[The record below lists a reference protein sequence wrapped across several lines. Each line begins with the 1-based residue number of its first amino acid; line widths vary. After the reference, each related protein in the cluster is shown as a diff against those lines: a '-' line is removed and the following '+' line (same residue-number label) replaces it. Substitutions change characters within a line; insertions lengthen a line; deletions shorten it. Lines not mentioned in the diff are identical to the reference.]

1 MEEKYRSV
9 KRSNAA
15 FQRRL
20 GGVPGGH
27 EFMLAAGFALTT
39 KDGEEYYI
47 LEASEAKWPGL
58 VAAREKVAGVLAEV
72 NRTSGAAAGAG
83 AAASAPSAF
92 GGGGGL
98 GAGGAFPSMPG
109 GMPSMPGGMPSPDQM
124 AQVQRMMQDPQVRGE
139 FSLSPFEPPL
149 WS

>member
-39 KDGEEYYI
+39 KDGEEYYV
-47 LEASEAKWPGL
+47 LEASESKWTGL
-58 VAAREKVAGVLAEV
+58 VAAKE
-72 NRTSGAAAGAG
+72 
-83 AAASAPSAF
+83 
-92 GGGGGL
+92 
-98 GAGGAFPSMPG
+98 
-109 GMPSMPGGMPSPDQM
+109 
-124 AQVQRMMQDPQVRGE
+124 
-139 FSLSPFEPPL
+139 
-149 WS
+149 

>member
-72 NRTSGAAAGAG
+72 NRTSGAAA
-83 AAASAPSAF
+83 AAPAPSAF